1 MVALEEDQ
9 KFQIVLAN
17 LKLVWNIGGPVK
29 KKRKL
34 RLVLNCST
42 KVSHSVINSKCIYL
56 LVEEDSFFF
65 CLKKSK
71 DGANLRDVLAVF
83 MTNTAGR
90 RNFPFSTS
98 LY

>member
-17 LKLVWNIGGPVK
+17 LKLVWNIGG
-29 KKRKL
+29 
-34 RLVLNCST
+34 
-42 KVSHSVINSKCIYL
+42 